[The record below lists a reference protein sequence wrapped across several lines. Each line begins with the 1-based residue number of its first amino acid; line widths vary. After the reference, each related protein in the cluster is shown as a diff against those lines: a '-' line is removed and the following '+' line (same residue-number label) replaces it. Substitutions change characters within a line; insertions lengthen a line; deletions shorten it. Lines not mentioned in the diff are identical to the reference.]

1 MKQNHQ
7 WSLTARLELHTFWL
21 YKYLA
26 LCILSKYHVI
36 KKMHTILYFHQLSQ
50 HNYLLYLREN
60 QKYLVC
66 SDWMAIM
73 FQAMFLGLGWGWE
86 RYRDL
91 KRKKKRTNRFC
102 PSRAY
107 ILGNMAGYKIKEGNI
122 IKTLIC
128 RVDCTQ
134 REGGRA
140 GH

>member
-1 MKQNHQ
+1 M
-7 WSLTARLELHTFWL
+7 LRLNG
-21 YKYLA
+21 
-26 LCILSKYHVI
+26 YHVSSNVLRLGVRVGEI
-36 KKMHTILYFHQLSQ
+36 QGFKK
-50 HNYLLYLREN
+50 
-60 QKYLVC
+60 
-66 SDWMAIM
+66 
-73 FQAMFLGLGWGWE
+73 
-86 RYRDL
+86 
-91 KRKKKRTNRFC
+91 KKKRTNRFC